1 MNFSE
6 NFCQHVFI
14 YNLIPVH
21 RNSIT
26 FIFGRFPDSV
36 RKSNLP
42 VASTV
47 VVRKLFTLYEP
58 HSSGHCSGIA
68 PDSLSFYAENIK
80 FTENLRDIK

>member
-21 RNSIT
+21 GNSIII
-26 FIFGRFPDSV
+26 IFGRFPDSV
-36 RKSNLP
+36 QKSNLP

-58 HSSGHCSGIA
+58 HSSGHCSGFA